1 MRESYRITIIA
12 AIIAI
17 AGIAGLGV
25 LTAGNTMPAAAA
37 DATSARFDYL
47 VREDFFAGIAGDDAR
62 LDRAMQLCE
71 ETLRREPRHAEAM
84 VWHGGGLLVLGRRAF
99 RANDAEK
106 ALALMERGIEE
117 MAGAV
122 KLAPDTIGVR
132 IVRGGVLLVAARQMP
147 IAEQARAMTE
157 TGVADY
163 EHVLQLQ
170 RASFDQL
177 STHARGELLAGPAE
191 GWRRLGN
198 AAKSREYLLR
208 MVNELRSTPYEAK
221 AQAWL
226 TRDGWANG
234 DALSCT
240 SGCHTP

>member
-1 MRESYRITIIA
+1 MRETYRITIIA
-12 AIIAI
+12 AILAI
-17 AGIAGLGV
+17 AGIGGLGV
-25 LTAGNTMPAAAA
+25 VTAGNNMPAASA
-37 DATSARFDYL
+37 DATNARFDYL

-62 LDRAMQLCE
+62 FDRAMQLCE
-71 ETLRREPRHAEAM
+71 DTLRREPGHAEAM

-106 ALALMERGIEE
+106 AIALMERGIDE
-117 MAGAV
+117 MAAAV
-122 KLAPDTIGVR
+122 RLAPDAIGVR
-132 IVRGGVLLVAARQMP
+132 IVRGGFLLVAARQMP

-163 EHVLQLQ
+163 EHVLGLQ

-191 GWRRLGN
+191 GWRRLGDT
-198 AAKSREYLLR
+198 AKSRAYLSR
-208 MVNELRSTPYEAK
+208 MVNELSATPYKAK
-221 AQAWL
+221 AEAWL
-226 TRDGWANG
+226 ARDGWTNG

-240 SGCHTP
+240 TGCHTP